1 MKSFFISSTFSDMQ
15 AERDI
20 LHQRVFPRIR
30 KQLEQYGEDIE
41 GLDLRWGVDTS
52 NMSEEESGKHVVK
65 MCIDT
70 IDRCKP
76 YMIILIGERYGWVPD
91 QKVVD
96 EIQDERLSELYRE
109 NLSITQM
116 EILYGA
122 LKEPKNLKHCIF
134 CFRNSEVINSIP
146 EEKRRFYDAESEEH
160 RIRLQKFKEQ
170 IKKTPDVIVMEYSGE
185 WSAKS
190 QKIVALDT
198 FARDV
203 EEKINELLKA
213 DLNIGETEQTIEQ
226 RIILNAKAER
236 EQHLKYYVDRYKLEE
251 LGALALLRRQI
262 FCFFGD
268 EGCGK
273 TMLLSRISELQ
284 EACGIRTLLY
294 YCKNE
299 GCNDVKTFQ
308 SVFEYWMERQ
318 QGENKMVLIDGVEH
332 LKGDVEHLIAWLS
345 WYITEY
351 NKEKIR
357 FSVVISAS
365 REMAVMLNRKI
376 SNLMSYAIKDLEES
390 KIESIAQKHA
400 ARRGKKL
407 DMAVLRR
414 IRKNPNA
421 KNPYGLSLLMQK
433 LFMLNQKD
441 FEVAE
446 QLSHGMTGITEY
458 MCQLVEKVSGNI
470 EILAENVILDA
481 FDKIADYQEC
491 SNLAIDGKRTAEP
504 TEMMEILSVS
514 AGGMKIE
521 ELQEYLDLRQ
531 AYVPRIILE
540 ELLYYLY
547 DFFDE
552 DESGRWNFKHTL
564 NREYFWKNMSE
575 EERKSYEKDFLN
587 YYEHK
592 GKAFSGLQLYY
603 AWKSEDV
610 SAGIRALENAKED
623 KTGKSEEVFWEMVQD
638 RSYLSEIVGQATGAM
653 LENMYEIILKNP
665 DEIAKNY
672 RMIRYVA
679 LQRLPDECASEN
691 EKRLY
696 DRMQSIME
704 IYEKNY
710 VAYLWKDSE
719 EQTDQKICRADGY
732 LDEKNTDEGYKLY
745 RELLTE
751 CERNYWFQDNVKS
764 YVQYA
769 YCLWGMCSLVKK
781 EYQEKYIS
789 KALEVQKEA
798 VEKYD
803 IQIVRYNF
811 LCICLQY
818 VNIQKGKKSD
828 RELLRELDGCLEYI
842 DKVKKCGKEFGVE
855 KLPDVVYLLE
865 TDAKIERIK
874 LRSKKAIWGNQKLQ
888 KQDLD
893 DVYNFYMKIKEEEF
907 RNISN
912 LRWIC
917 RYAMEYYTYRYEKE
931 STLLW
936 MNRLKEIEKE
946 IVIVRADKWQM
957 FYQTDNLLFAAGA
970 MIWFEE
976 TEKADLIF
984 QKYQKIMQELS
995 EEWILEHKKRSYEK
1009 IKKEEL
1015 FIQIHLAAREGK
1027 TDQLKGLLT
1036 QLYEKIRLTEGGFLM
1051 EGKNL
1056 VKIEEIQPE
1065 EKIKSEEEI
1074 YQILKYAEVGILMVE
1089 QGMDV
1094 SVIACTDWLYDD
1106 ILRKHTPHEEIQLR
1120 PVIEKQLYRQY
1131 EIYKTSELPVKLKF
1145 ILSELCV
1152 RKKQPEAGN
1161 TEGMEGLE
1169 IKNPEI
1175 LTRLVVDGKGGVTE
1189 LVKECMYNIPLEES
1203 IREAVKERGNPQD
1216 YIKLTFRL
1224 GMLYCNQGK
1233 YKECL
1238 DILGETAH
1246 TETLSLNE
1254 KLIFRIKEYM
1264 HKYKDVI
1271 ESDKIS
1277 NYIASGLLYALKI
1290 KEGKENLDRLALRA
1304 YLKKSLLYVEL
1315 DKPLGSKYFVT
1326 ICRIIGKHLIQMDE
1340 KEHVDLKVM
1349 LKDMQLQEKLYTEM
1363 YLSDSEKN
1371 SWEWIRRLMQM
1382 NMKYGQIRYE
1392 MGEKKRGVSSK
1403 ISCFVWISQLET
1415 EQLAYLTDTYI
1426 SELEH
1431 LEKLWEEQPEI
1442 LEDDQKN
1449 WLCLFR
1455 AVADIYLKR
1464 YDTASKE
1471 KKQIY
1476 KKKILDNSR
1485 RCRNWLKKEDTG
1497 IGKEW
1502 RINKTADSYDMDRE
1516 ILVKS
1521 KLECDET
1528 EWVNSYLSV
1537 LDKQFKEACLYG
1549 MEEYKKGILQ
1559 SQLEELYDLDMHSEK
1574 AQIQIEH
1581 EISEIIEE
1589 QCKNDIPLMYYI
1601 VQAVKKS

>member
-52 NMSEEESGKHVVK
+52 NMSEEESGRHVVK
-65 MCIDT
+65 ICIDT

-76 YMIILIGERYGWVPD
+76 YMIILIGERYGWIPD

-122 LKEPKNLKHCIF
+122 LKEQDNLKHCIF

-146 EEKRRFYDAESEEH
+146 EEKRKFYDAESEEH

-170 IKKTPDVIVMEYSGE
+170 IRKNPDAVVMEYSGK
-185 WSAKS
+185 WSDES
-190 QKIVALDT
+190 QKIVALDS

-203 EEKINELLKA
+203 EEKINELLKE
-213 DLNIGETEQTIEQ
+213 DLNIEETEQTIEQ
-226 RIILNAKAER
+226 RIIRNAKTER
-236 EQHLKYYVDRYKLEE
+236 ERHLKYYVGRHKPEE
-251 LGALALLRRQI
+251 LGALALMRRQI
-262 FCFFGD
+262 FCFCGD
-268 EGCGK
+268 AGCGK

-284 EACGIRTLLY
+284 EACGVRTLLY

-299 GCNDVKTFQ
+299 GCNDVKTFR
-308 SVFEYWMERQ
+308 SVFEYWIERQ

-332 LKGDVEHLIAWLS
+332 LKGDVGHLIAWLS
-345 WYITEY
+345 WYIEEY
-351 NKEKIR
+351 NKENIR
-357 FSVVISAS
+357 FSIVISAS
-365 REMAVMLNRKI
+365 REMALMLEQKI
-376 SNLMSYAIKDLEES
+376 SNLMNYAIEDLEES
-390 KIESIAQKHA
+390 EIESIAQKHA
-400 ARRGKKL
+400 TGRGKKL
-407 DMAVLRR
+407 DMAVLRK

-458 MCQLVEKVSGNI
+458 MCQLVENVPENI
-470 EILAENVILDA
+470 EALAENVILDA
-481 FDKIADYQEC
+481 FDKIADYREH
-491 SNLAIDGKRTAEP
+491 SSFDVDGKRAAEP
-504 TEMMEILSVS
+504 EEMMEILSVS

-521 ELQEYLDLRQ
+521 ELQEYLELRQ
-531 AYVPRIILE
+531 AYFPRMILE

-552 DESGRWNFKHTL
+552 DENGRWNFRHIS
-564 NREYFWKNMSE
+564 NRKYFLENMTG
-575 EERKSYEKDFLN
+575 EERKIYEKDFLN

-603 AWKSEDV
+603 AWKSGNV
-610 SAGIRALENAKED
+610 PAGIRALENAKED

-638 RSYLSEIVGQATGAM
+638 RSYLSEIVGQAAGVM

-672 RMIRYVA
+672 RMIKYVA
-679 LQRLPDECASEN
+679 MKRTPNECASEN
-691 EKRLY
+691 EKKRY
-696 DRMQSIME
+696 DRIQSIME

-710 VAYLWKDSE
+710 ASYLWKDSE

-732 LDEKNTDEGYKLY
+732 LDEKNTHEGYKLY
-745 RELLTE
+745 RELLAE

-764 YVQYA
+764 YAQYA
-769 YCLWGMCSLVKK
+769 YCLWAMSSLVKK

-789 KALEVQKEA
+789 KALKVQKEA

-803 IQIVRYNF
+803 IQIVRHNF
-811 LCICLQY
+811 LCIYLQC
-818 VNIQKGKKSD
+818 VNIQKGTKPAQ
-828 RELLRELDGCLEYI
+828 ELLEELDGCLEYI
-842 DKVKKCGKEFGVE
+842 DKVKKCEKEFGVE
-855 KLPDVVYLLE
+855 KLPDIVYLLE
-865 TDAKIERIK
+865 MDAKTERIK
-874 LRSKKAIWGNQKLQ
+874 LRSKKVIWGNQKLQ

-907 RNISN
+907 GNISN

-936 MNRLKEIEKE
+936 MNRLKEIENE
-946 IVIVRADKWQM
+946 IVIVRPDKWQL
-957 FYQTDNLLFAAGA
+957 FYQADNLLFAAGA

-976 TEKADLIF
+976 IEKAGLIF

-995 EEWILEHKKRSYEK
+995 EEWILEHRKRSYEK
-1009 IKKEEL
+1009 IKKDEL
-1015 FIQIHLAAREGK
+1015 FIQIHLAAREGN

-1036 QLYEKIRLTEGGFLM
+1036 QLYEKICLTEGGFLM

-1056 VKIEEIQPE
+1056 VESEE
-1065 EKIKSEEEI
+1065 IKSEEEI
-1074 YQILKYAEVGILMVE
+1074 YQILKRAEVGILMVE
-1089 QGMDV
+1089 HGMDV
-1094 SVIACTDWLYDD
+1094 SVIECTDWLYDD
-1106 ILRKHTPHEEIQLR
+1106 ILRKHTPYEEIQLR

-1131 EIYKTSELPVKLKF
+1131 DIYKTSELPVKMKY

-1152 RKKQPEAGN
+1152 RKKKQEAGE
-1161 TEGMEGLE
+1161 TEGVEGLE
-1169 IKNPEI
+1169 IKNLEI
-1175 LTRLVVDGKGGVTE
+1175 LTRIVADGKGDVTE
-1189 LVKECMYNIPLEES
+1189 LMKECMYNIPLEEN
-1203 IREAVKERGNPQD
+1203 IRETVKTRGNLQD
-1216 YIKLTFRL
+1216 YRKLTFRL

-1238 DILGETAH
+1238 NILGEAAH
-1246 TETLSLNE
+1246 TETLPFNE
-1254 KLIFRIKEYM
+1254 KLIVRIEEYM
-1264 HKYKDVI
+1264 QKYKDVI
-1271 ESDKIS
+1271 ESDRIS
-1277 NYIASGLLYALKI
+1277 DFIAPGILYALKI
-1290 KEGKENLDRLALRA
+1290 KEGKADLDRQALRA
-1304 YLKKSLLYVEL
+1304 YLKKSLFYVDI
-1315 DKPLGSKYFVT
+1315 DKPLGSKNFVT
-1326 ICRIIGKHLIQMDE
+1326 VCRIIGKHLIQMDE
-1340 KEHVDLKVM
+1340 KECRDSKSIIE
-1349 LKDMQLQEKLYTEM
+1349 DMRLQRKLYTEIH
-1363 YLSDSEKN
+1363 LSDSEIN
-1371 SWEWIRRLMQM
+1371 SREWTQKLIQM
-1382 NMKYGQIRYE
+1382 DMECGEVIYE
-1392 MGEKKRGVSSK
+1392 MGEKRQGIGWK
-1403 ISCFVWISQLET
+1403 ISNFGWISQLET

-1426 SELEH
+1426 SELEQ

-1449 WLCLFR
+1449 WLRLFW
-1455 AVADIYLKR
+1455 AVANIYLKR

-1485 RCRNWLKKEDTG
+1485 RCRSWLKRENTG
-1497 IGKEW
+1497 IEKDW
-1502 RINKTADSYDMDRE
+1502 RINKTADSYDVDRE

-1521 KLECDET
+1521 RPEYDET
-1528 EWVNSYLSV
+1528 EWVNSYLAV
-1537 LDKQFKEACLYG
+1537 LDKQFKEACLVG
-1549 MEEYKKGILQ
+1549 MEEYEKEILK

-1574 AQIQIEH
+1574 AQIQIEQK
-1581 EISEIIEE
+1581 ISEIIEE
-1589 QCKNDIPLMYYI
+1589 QSKNQIPLMYYI